1 MFIGHSGTMLTTL
14 DKSGDYMGELDV
26 VAQFIGVFD
35 KSNNYKITTRV
46 VAQFIGLLKQVYYV

>member
-1 MFIGHSGTMLTTL
+1 MLTTL